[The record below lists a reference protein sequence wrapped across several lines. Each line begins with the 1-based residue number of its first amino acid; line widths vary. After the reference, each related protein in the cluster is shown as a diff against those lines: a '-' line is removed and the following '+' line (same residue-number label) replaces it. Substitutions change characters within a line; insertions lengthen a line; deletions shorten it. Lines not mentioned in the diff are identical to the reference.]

1 MKRIISVV
9 IHKGGVGKTTTSVS
23 LGVALSHL
31 GRRVLLVDLDP
42 QGNLSQSLSVPQTG
56 RTLYEALREEKD
68 LPLVQVRERV
78 WVCPSSID
86 LVSMDLELGNR
97 KGRESILRDLLSPLD
112 YDYILLDCPPGLGLL
127 TLNSLTAST
136 EVIVPLTPEA
146 LPAQGLGTLLDVVR
160 RTRDGLNPDLRI
172 GGILITRYQRRK
184 INRIV
189 EESLRETFGDL
200 VFRTK
205 IRENVDVSE
214 SPLKGTDIF
223 SYSPRSIGAEDYRS
237 LAVEVD
243 SQRVTSSN
251 NL

>member
-1 MKRIISVV
+1 M
-9 IHKGGVGKTTTSVS
+9 
-23 LGVALSHL
+23 
-31 GRRVLLVDLDP
+31 
-42 QGNLSQSLSVPQTG
+42 
-56 RTLYEALREEKD
+56 
-68 LPLVQVRERV
+68 
-78 WVCPSSID
+78 
-86 LVSMDLELGNR
+86 
-97 KGRESILRDLLSPLD
+97 
-112 YDYILLDCPPGLGLL
+112 
-127 TLNSLTAST
+127 
-136 EVIVPLTPEA
+136 
-146 LPAQGLGTLLDVVR
+146 
-160 RTRDGLNPDLRI
+160 
-172 GGILITRYQRRK
+172 ITRYQRRK

-214 SPLKGTDIF
+214 SPLKGTDIY